1 MEELTEEDIASL
13 LDSGW
18 VFVTYN
24 DPYFI
29 DVFIKHIPEPDKKE
43 YGKGWFIKKTEDFF
57 NRLVSL
63 GMDKGSAYYDSCVLI
78 FFRRS
83 KDGSQISINL
93 FSLSKD
99 GMLKDVA
106 RQIKKSGEIIG

>member
-1 MEELTEEDIASL
+1 MWAWIAS
-13 LDSGW
+13 SPH
-18 VFVTYN
+18 N
-24 DPYFI
+24 NPSEFI
-29 DVFIKHIPEPDKKE
+29 LIEFE

-63 GMDKGSAYYDSCVLI
+63 GMDKGSPYYDSCVLI

-93 FSLSKD
+93 FSLSKA